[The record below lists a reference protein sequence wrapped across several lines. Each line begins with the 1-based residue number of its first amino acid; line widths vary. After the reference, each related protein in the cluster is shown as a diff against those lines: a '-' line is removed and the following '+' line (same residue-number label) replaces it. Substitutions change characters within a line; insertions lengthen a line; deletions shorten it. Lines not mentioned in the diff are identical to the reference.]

1 MSASS
6 NFSQPR
12 LSASHS
18 CRSAVVDLT
27 CSDDEDSDVCI
38 ISARFPSPAAAK
50 RIKLENNS
58 NNDSDYD
65 GGSETGPAL
74 TSAYSELPTAPN
86 TLMVLTEGRAA
97 ASEVAYSFFDLATSH
112 CTLSQFADGASY
124 SRTIYAIVA
133 CRPQM
138 ILAPRS
144 IAEGRSK
151 AMLAI
156 RRYLPWLPIASLERR
171 VFSDMEG
178 IQLLQALATPSQAA
192 RLALILDCKRY
203 AYAAFNAL
211 FCHLEHSLGLAFVRG
226 SVDVSYK
233 QMEGT
238 MLIDPGAWRDLGL
251 DSGKGTSDASLFSA
265 INHTQTKMGGHLLR
279 SSILQPSTDLSTI
292 CARHNAVLEILDNE
306 ATFFFLSA
314 NLSSVPDIDAA
325 ITSLVRMPAAA
336 STAKQ
341 AGMAISNVLCIK
353 HILHMARTI
362 VAGIAFE
369 PQSQLLQ
376 ETIGVLAD
384 SRTVDL
390 LAHIHGVI
398 REDLA
403 FEKSAQMTRSQRCHA
418 VKDGVNG
425 FLDVSRAIF
434 DKVTLEVVE
443 LVEQYSN
450 ETQIPIKAT
459 YKPSVGYVMAAKRS
473 LLGDHIPEEFVNV
486 AVSKAAVTFSTIEL
500 IKLNNRLAAVV
511 TEINLLAEKAIQE
524 VAAVIRQNI
533 AVLYRVSEAI
543 ALLDM
548 LVSFA
553 HHCTL
558 SECVVP
564 AFSDSIH
571 IVDGRHPILEAM
583 GKEVISNSVSTTD
596 ATFTIVS
603 GPNMGGKSTYLRQII
618 YLVIMAQIGCL

>member
-1 MSASS
+1 
-6 NFSQPR
+6 
-12 LSASHS
+12 
-18 CRSAVVDLT
+18 
-27 CSDDEDSDVCI
+27 
-38 ISARFPSPAAAK
+38 
-50 RIKLENNS
+50 
-58 NNDSDYD
+58 
-65 GGSETGPAL
+65 
-74 TSAYSELPTAPN
+74 
-86 TLMVLTEGRAA
+86 
-97 ASEVAYSFFDLATSH
+97 
-112 CTLSQFADGASY
+112 
-124 SRTIYAIVA
+124 
-133 CRPQM
+133 
-138 ILAPRS
+138 
-144 IAEGRSK
+144 
-151 AMLAI
+151 
-156 RRYLPWLPIASLERR
+156 
-171 VFSDMEG
+171 
-178 IQLLQALATPSQAA
+178 
-192 RLALILDCKRY
+192 
-203 AYAAFNAL
+203 
-211 FCHLEHSLGLAFVRG
+211 
-226 SVDVSYK
+226 
-233 QMEGT
+233 
-238 MLIDPGAWRDLGL
+238 
-251 DSGKGTSDASLFSA
+251 
-265 INHTQTKMGGHLLR
+265 
-279 SSILQPSTDLSTI
+279 
-292 CARHNAVLEILDNE
+292 
-306 ATFFFLSA
+306 
-314 NLSSVPDIDAA
+314 
-325 ITSLVRMPAAA
+325 
-336 STAKQ
+336 
-341 AGMAISNVLCIK
+341 
-353 HILHMARTI
+353 MARTI